1 MNPILK
7 DQFGKC
13 GRLELC
19 NALCVPRPR
28 GVSPRKKKKSPLFIF
43 YVVVVVVVVIAVVV
57 VVCIPLGR
65 RLWRS
70 REMIPR

>member
-1 MNPILK
+1 MLFVFL
-7 DQFGKC
+7 DHVAC
-13 GRLELC
+13 HLGR
-19 NALCVPRPR
+19 
-28 GVSPRKKKKSPLFIF
+28 KKSPLFIF
-43 YVVVVVVVVIAVVV
+43 YVVVVVVAVVV

>member
-1 MNPILK
+1 MLFVFL
-7 DQFGKC
+7 DHVAC
-13 GRLELC
+13 HLGR
-19 NALCVPRPR
+19 
-28 GVSPRKKKKSPLFIF
+28 KKSPLFIF
-43 YVVVVVVVVIAVVV
+43 YVVVVVVVVVVIAVVV